1 MLRAPAPFVFC
12 LSLLTPLAASAQN
25 SSAHS
30 SAPAF
35 EQFKTLVG
43 DWEGTDSHGNK
54 VAVHYEIV
62 AGSVLMERLQP
73 EGEAGMITM
82 YSMDTDHIVA
92 IHFCSAGNQ
101 PILETPPL
109 SAATGKYNFILARS
123 YGLKTPDELH
133 MTELLVT
140 FADKNHF
147 TQIWTHRS
155 QGKTGTNTISYSR
168 KPATT

>member
-1 MLRAPAPFVFC
+1 MLRAPALFVFSF
-12 LSLLTPLAASAQN
+12 SLFTPLAASAQN
-25 SSAHS
+25 SSVPS

-43 DWEGTDSHGNK
+43 DWEGVDSRGNK

-109 SAATGKYNFILARS
+109 SAATGKYNFTLAHT
-123 YGLKTPDELH
+123 YGMKTANDLH

-140 FADKNHF
+140 IADKNHF
-147 TQIWTHRS
+147 TQIWTNHAN
-155 QGKTGTNTISYSR
+155 GKTGANTISYSR